1 MMVNT
6 NKTKL
11 FNIVILGIS
20 FMFVFTGF
28 QTVSILQLQDRDN
41 VVDNG
46 HEGGDQVTLSVVYSV
61 MAVFSCLAPP
71 LLVTIGPRT
80 CLMIGASFYILYC
93 GQLIN
98 SSTMMVYTT
107 AVLLGAGAAI
117 IWVAQGV
124 MLTSQTLPES
134 RYRDVGVFWALF
146 HCSGVVGNVLV
157 HYSDTMRAASDNL
170 LGVVLVCVTSAG
182 VVTMTLFRGDT
193 SVDTGHSDGVMACLS
208 RACTLL
214 TSRVIVTLAPT
225 IILTGLMQTFQTTI
239 LRCEDFLAEVDTI
252 DYFILF

>member
-1 MMVNT
+1 MMMN
-6 NKTKL
+6 NDKTRL

-28 QTVSILQLQDRDN
+28 QTISVLQLQDPDN
-41 VVDNG
+41 VGDHVAPE
-46 HEGGDQVTLSVVYSV
+46 HGGDRVTLSVVYSV
-61 MAVFSCLAPP
+61 MAAFSCLAPP

-117 IWVAQGV
+117 IWVGQGF
-124 MLTSQTLPES
+124 MLASQTLPGS

-157 HYSDTMRAASDNL
+157 HYSDTMHAASDNL
-170 LGVVLVCVTSAG
+170 LGVVLVCVSSAG

-193 SVDTGHSDGVMACLS
+193 LDTAHMDGVMHCLT
-208 RACTLL
+208 RVCTLL
-214 TSRVIVTLAPT
+214 TSRVIITLAPT
-225 IILTGLMQTFQTTI
+225 IILTGLMQTFQSSI
-239 LRCEDFLAEVDTI
+239 LRLNIRQFVEIQLHLYI
-252 DYFILF
+252 